1 MRALLL
7 ENNEVKQQLGEQ
19 DFERLLDCRGADLAA
34 WPVAEQGGAATL
46 LASSARARAALADA
60 RLLDTVLANA
70 LAPVPP
76 PLGLKARILARAER
90 KRGRFGWLTGS
101 AWRRVGMAGA
111 PLLLGFGLGV
121 AFGLDRMEDPD
132 DLESLVLLAFSASD
146 FVDLELPEP
155 SAGVREGLAPRMKEP
170 PAEGPGLQE
179 TDQ

>member
-1 MRALLL
+1 M
-7 ENNEVKQQLGEQ
+7 KQQFGEHE
-19 DFERLLDCRGADLAA
+19 FERLLDYRGADLAA

-46 LASSARARAALADA
+46 LASSARARATLADA
-60 RLLDTVLANA
+60 RLLDTALDDV

-111 PLLLGFGLGV
+111 PLLLGFSLGV
-121 AFGLDRMEDPD
+121 AFGLDRTEDAD
-132 DLESLVLLAFSASD
+132 DLESRVLLAFSASD
-146 FVDLELPEP
+146 FADLELPEP
-155 SAGVREGLAPRMKEP
+155 SSRVRETPPRMKDP
-170 PAEGPGLQE
+170 SAGAARLQE

>member
-1 MRALLL
+1 MG
-7 ENNEVKQQLGEQ
+7 NSEVRQQLGEQ
-19 DFERLLDCRGADLAA
+19 EFERLLDGRGADLAA

-46 LASSARARAALADA
+46 LASSVRARATLADA
-60 RLLDTVLANA
+60 RLLDTVLDDA

-101 AWRRVGMAGA
+101 AWRRAGMAGA

-121 AFGLDRMEDPD
+121 GFGLDRMEDPD

-146 FVDLELPEP
+146 FADLELPEP
-155 SAGVREGLAPRMKEP
+155 SSRVRETPPRMTEP
-170 PAEGPGLQE
+170 SAGAARLQE